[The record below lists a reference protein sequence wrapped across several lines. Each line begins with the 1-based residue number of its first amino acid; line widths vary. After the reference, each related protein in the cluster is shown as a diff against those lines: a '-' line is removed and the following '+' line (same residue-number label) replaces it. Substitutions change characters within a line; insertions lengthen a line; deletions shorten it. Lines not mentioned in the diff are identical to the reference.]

1 MTDQRCWLRI
11 SRLFSACAALLG
23 FAAAGTAAAADWY
36 VEPGVSGGMEYNDNA
51 SLSSRTDDESTTT
64 GVLSQFSLKSGY
76 QAETSSGWIRPRLR
90 VRKYPN
96 DDEFDSNDKFV
107 DGVFAQRFERS
118 RWGFRGNFSREQV
131 RTAEL
136 AQVGLDPDLPDIPDD
151 DTAEV
156 DSENDRTR
164 FRIFPYWETQVTEK
178 SSIDVRGQFYDVS
191 YDDDEED
198 RFKDYTNVR
207 GEVQYRYAISPV
219 TDLITGVFGRNFS
232 PSSDPD
238 VVGYGAEAGFEH
250 EFSRTTRLR
259 VLGGIEHSE
268 PDEGSSSDD
277 WIADVS
283 LVRRLQ
289 TTWLRASY
297 RRIVSAQGDGDL
309 SLRDQIHLGFTRRLT
324 ELLEAGIGVRAYSAE
339 GVQGNVNDRDYAQI
353 RTEFIWN
360 LSRQLNI
367 VGDYRY
373 TILDRDEEDES
384 ANANQLFL
392 YLQWGLGDREG
403 EWLR

>member
-1 MTDQRCWLRI
+1 M
-11 SRLFSACAALLG
+11 
-23 FAAAGTAAAADWY
+23 
-36 VEPGVSGGMEYNDNA
+36 
-51 SLSSRTDDESTTT
+51 
-64 GVLSQFSLKSGY
+64 
-76 QAETSSGWIRPRLR
+76 
-90 VRKYPN
+90 
-96 DDEFDSNDKFV
+96 
-107 DGVFAQRFERS
+107 
-118 RWGFRGNFSREQV
+118 

-156 DSENDRTR
+156 DTENDRTR
-164 FRIFPYWETQVTEK
+164 FRIFPYWETQLTEK
-178 SSIDVRGQFYDVS
+178 SSIDVFGRFSDVS

-198 RFKDYTNVR
+198 RFRDFTDLR

-232 PSSDPD
+232 PSARPD
-238 VVGYGAEAGFEH
+238 VSGYGAEAGFEH
-250 EFSRTTRLR
+250 DFSETTRLR
-259 VLGGIEHSE
+259 ALAGIEHSE
-268 PDEGSSSDD
+268 PDEGSGSDD
-277 WIADVS
+277 WIADIS
-283 LVRRLQ
+283 IVRRLQ
-289 TTWLRASY
+289 TTWLRAGY

-324 ELLEAGIGVRAYSAE
+324 ELLEAGIGVQAYSAE
-339 GVQGNVNDRDYAQI
+339 GVQGNANDRDYVQI

-360 LSRQLNI
+360 LTRQLNF

-384 ANANQLFL
+384 ANANQLFV

-403 EWLR
+403 ERLR